1 MKLFLILYDKTTKR
15 TFKKFFKSE
24 YEMDKFIQKL
34 EYSDKLEIFKDSRDE
49 YYDLY
54 YK

>member
-1 MKLFLILYDKTTKR
+1 MKLYLILYDRTTSKNF
-15 TFKKFFKSE
+15 TKYFKSE

-34 EYSDKLEIFKDSRDE
+34 KYSNKLQILKDSRDE
-49 YYDLY
+49 YYELY